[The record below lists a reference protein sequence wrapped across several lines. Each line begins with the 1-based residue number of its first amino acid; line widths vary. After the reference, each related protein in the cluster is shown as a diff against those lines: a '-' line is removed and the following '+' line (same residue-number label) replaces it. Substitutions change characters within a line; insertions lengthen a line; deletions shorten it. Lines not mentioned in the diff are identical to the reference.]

1 MLNMRDKEEGQK
13 IIDGLHMFQLKGREL
28 TVKWKE
34 EGMWTCRDPSCRKR
48 NFEEREKCIKC
59 TLKKKV
65 ENTKDESKCER
76 SGKVSLPEVFDP
88 ELGKY
93 VAVDKVY
100 DEAKD
105 PDNELQETDVKVVE
119 SEEEDEELE
128 KEALEE
134 LPDELKNGKH
144 K

>member
-1 MLNMRDKEEGQK
+1 M
-13 IIDGLHMFQLKGREL
+13 
-28 TVKWKE
+28 
-34 EGMWTCRDPSCRKR
+34 
-48 NFEEREKCIKC
+48 
-59 TLKKKV
+59 
-65 ENTKDESKCER
+65 
-76 SGKVSLPEVFDP
+76 SLPEVFDP

-105 PDNELQETDVKVVE
+105 PDYELPETDVEVVE

-128 KEALEE
+128 KLVKEALEE